1 MYYYLN
7 LDYFLIEIYTVYFKL
22 NIGKYYSKIV
32 KYIKRVEKSK
42 ISIKIYHLILRIHNT
57 KKCF

>member
-22 NIGKYYSKIV
+22 NIDKYYSKIV

-42 ISIKIYHLILRIHNT
+42 ISIKNVSFNLKNT
-57 KKCF
+57 